1 MANKLS
7 TALVA
12 LIALG
17 RKALDDENRAEV
29 SRLAFIDKL
38 IADGFTSTNILPKKK
53 LPAGFNGDWMRPQ
66 LLLVGAA
73 TIKIKGKRLSDADL
87 VRYADDAVSNKVL
100 LSGTPKG
107 TLRDENGK
115 TLTTWAGQADSW
127 LGKVRLALIEREAQK
142 LADELGDTAGTPRTP
157 TGAKDVVL
165 GYLQKAYNK
174 TFKDAEA
181 LSCDL
186 DDAQKALRAAA
197 KAFGGTLNA
206 PKQK

>member
-17 RKALDDENRAEV
+17 RKAIDDENRAEV

-53 LPAGFNGDWMRPQ
+53 LPAGFNGEWMRPQ

-100 LSGTPKG
+100 LAGTPKG

-115 TLTTWAGQADSW
+115 TVVTWAGNADSW
-127 LGKVRLALIEREAQK
+127 LSKVRLALIEREAQK
-142 LADELGDTAGTPRTP
+142 RAEEQGEVAGTPRTP
-157 TGAKDVVL
+157 TGPKDVVL

-174 TFKDAEA
+174 TFKDGEA

-186 DDAQKALRAAA
+186 DEAQKALRLAA
-197 KAFGGTLNA
+197 KTFGGTLST

>member
-1 MANKLS
+1 MPNKIS

-17 RKALDDENRAEV
+17 RKALDDETRAEV

-53 LPAGFNGDWMRPQ
+53 LPAGFNGEWMRPQ

-107 TLRDENGK
+107 TMRDETGK
-115 TLTTWAGQADSW
+115 TIVTWAGNAESW

-142 LADELGDTAGTPRTP
+142 LAEELGDVAGTPRPP

-165 GYLQKAYNK
+165 GYLQKCYNK

-186 DDAQKALRAAA
+186 DEAQKTLRAAA
-197 KAFGGTLNA
+197 KAFGGTLST